1 MTRQNIYLRMKISVS
16 SNVRKGIIMLKQNNK
31 YIVDIYIDNGIDN
44 IANGLLNICMKD
56 YEMAKKEYA
65 KYLTYLNTNN

>member
-1 MTRQNIYLRMKISVS
+1 
-16 SNVRKGIIMLKQNNK
+16 MLKQNNK